1 MKELVKQVDDHVDS
15 FVETHQHPVADKIF
29 YPLSSAADH
38 SMLWHAIGLTAAVMR
53 RDKRFAFRF
62 ALALGI
68 ESALTNGVI
77 KPLIGRVRPETEEG
91 PLPHGL
97 RRPKT
102 SSFPSGHATS
112 AFMATSIL
120 GNGARAPQNLLIR
133 LLASSVAASRVY
145 TRMHHASDV
154 AAGAALG
161 IGFGRIA
168 RRNIRLRSHLRN

>member
-1 MKELVKQVDDHVDS
+1 MMRDLVRTIDQQVDT
-15 FVETHQHPVADKIF
+15 FVAQHQHPIADRVF

-38 SMLWHAIGLTAAVMR
+38 SILWHAIGITAAVVR
-53 RDKRFAFRF
+53 KDKQFAFRF
-62 ALALGI
+62 ALALGL

-77 KPLIGRVRPETEEG
+77 KPMVGRVRPPTETG

-112 AFMATSIL
+112 AFMSHAIL
-120 GNGARAPQNLLIR
+120 GNGARPSHKALLG
-133 LLASSVAASRVY
+133 LLSASVASSRVY

-154 AAGAALG
+154 LAGTVLG
-161 IGFGRIA
+161 IGFGSLAKRY
-168 RRNIRLRSHLRN
+168 IRLRSR